1 MNFWFPSFHLLCA
14 GIKIYTTT
22 LGLYSSGDETQ
33 GLMLAGQA
41 LYQLSYSPSLHI
53 YIYVLLTHICCW
65 GDDRATQG
73 LLRGLAGLGLWT
85 A

>member
-1 MNFWFPSFHLLCA
+1 MNFWFSSFHLLCA

-22 LGLYSSGDETQ
+22 LGLYSSENETQ

-53 YIYVLLTHICCW
+53 YMYF
-65 GDDRATQG
+65 
-73 LLRGLAGLGLWT
+73 
-85 A
+85 